1 MAVKTYDPANC
12 TLSVNGIIISGFA
25 AGTFINIERSADM
38 WSKQIGASGEGAR
51 TKSNDRSGSISFTL
65 MKTADS
71 NKVMSA
77 LAILDE
83 NTSGGAVPVQ
93 FEENGTDNV
102 VVAETAWVRKMPNS
116 EFSNSEPGGREWVMD
131 TDILTMAISGN

>member
-1 MAVKTYDPANC
+1 MAVKQYDPANC

-25 AGTFINIERSADM
+25 SGSFITIERSADM
-38 WSKQIGASGEGAR
+38 WSKQIGAQGEGAR

-71 NKVMSA
+71 NKVLSA

-83 NTSGGAVPVQ
+83 NTGGGAVPVQ
-93 FEENGTDNV
+93 FEENGTSNLM
-102 VVAETAWVRKMPNS
+102 VAETAWIRKMPNA
-116 EFSNSEPGGREWVMD
+116 EFSSSEPGGREWVMD
-131 TDILTMAISGN
+131 TDILNMTISGN